1 MRPFALAVSLLVFS
15 VALPAQQHQAQQ
27 HPGQP
32 VARAATHVAPARGP
46 ENPAASLPVTRVA
59 LYKNGVGFFEHTG
72 HVSGDAT
79 VTIDFTS
86 GQLNDVLQ
94 SLTAIDLNGGR
105 IAGAG
110 YNSTTPLDQQLK
122 TLPLS
127 LDDNP
132 TVSDFYSAIR
142 GAHVEV
148 RSGSVA
154 ITGRLLSVE
163 ARSTPAKSDDNNSA
177 TVDRYFLTVVS
188 DTGDTRTIELTS
200 ATSVRLLDI
209 SLHND
214 VSRYLQLIDAN
225 RSQGLRHL
233 TLSDHGT
240 GSRELRVSYI
250 SEVPIWKSTYRILF
264 TNSTASSQQATLQ
277 GWSVVDNTT
286 GADWNNVQLS
296 LIAGAPQSF
305 IQPLSQPIYSRRP
318 EIAIAQEAQL
328 TPQTYDSSL
337 EAVGN
342 GSMGNSI
349 NGSVVDPSGATVP
362 GARVTVTGSD
372 GSQQSTTTDAQG
384 YFALGVSPGRY
395 RVQVSMPGFQ
405 TFSENGVSSG
415 NGPLRVTLPVGA
427 ASETV
432 EVTAGA
438 PMGRMMAMNPGVT
451 GVGMGSGGN
460 IGGGIYH
467 GIGGPITNYQMYAEN
482 SVTPDTK
489 SAGFDDFF
497 EYRIN
502 QPITIRKNESAL
514 VPILQTKVLADP
526 VTLISYSAGLT
537 SQPLRALWV
546 TNNSGLTLDRGS
558 FTIIEDGNFA
568 GEGLL
573 DPVHPDE
580 KRLLSYAADQA
591 VHVAADDEKNSSH
604 VTLIRG
610 SRGVLNIHRAELHE
624 VTLVL
629 HNSAP
634 TRRTIISEAPVVNGW
649 KLESETNASGSDPK
663 PVETTPTVYRFRS
676 ELAPGETTRL
686 HIGAS
691 HSGYTTW
698 YLARSDDNQLQL
710 ILNSSDHNPALEAAL
725 QPVLESRR
733 KVADAQAAVD
743 QTKANL
749 DSLRSDE
756 ERQRANIIALKDAD
770 KSARDR
776 FVNELNKTDDAINAA
791 QSELTTRTAALEAAK
806 GALASAI
813 ENLQI
818 DTSV

>member
-1 MRPFALAVSLLVFS
+1 MRPSPLAASLLV
-15 VALPAQQHQAQQ
+15 VPLALLAEQPAHT
-27 HPGQP
+27 P
-32 VARAATHVAPARGP
+32 RASPTLSKDTAT
-46 ENPAASLPVTRVA
+46 SLPVTRVA

-72 HVSGDAT
+72 HVNGDAA
-79 VTIDFTS
+79 VTIDLTS

-94 SLTAIDLNGGR
+94 SLTAIDLNGGL
-105 IAGAG
+105 ISGAG

-132 TVSDFYSAIR
+132 TASDFYSAIR
-142 GAHVEV
+142 GARVEV
-148 RSGSVA
+148 RSGTRS

-163 ARSTPAKSDDNNSA
+163 ARSMPAKTDDSSGTNSMQ
-177 TVDRYFLTVVS
+177 RYFITAVS
-188 DTGDTRTIELTS
+188 DNGDTRTVELTA
-200 ATSVRLLDI
+200 ATSVRLLDT
-209 SLHND
+209 SLHSD
-214 VSRYLQLIDAN
+214 VSRYLQVIDEN

-233 TLSDHGT
+233 TLSDRGNGT
-240 GSRELRVSYI
+240 RELRISYI

-264 TNSTASSQQATLQ
+264 TNSNSAKQDATLQ

-318 EIAIAQEAQL
+318 EIPIAQEAQL
-328 TPQTYDSSL
+328 TPQTHDSSL
-337 EAVGN
+337 ESKEVDRVGSFSKLSAPPPPARAK
-342 GSMGNSI
+342 GMAAMSGGAAGGIMG
-349 NGSVVDPSGATVP
+349 G
-362 GARVTVTGSD
+362 
-372 GSQQSTTTDAQG
+372 
-384 YFALGVSPGRY
+384 
-395 RVQVSMPGFQ
+395 MPG
-405 TFSENGVSSG
+405 S
-415 NGPLRVTLPVGA
+415 

-432 EVTAGA
+432 SVSAAAPVAMYEEVASA
-438 PMGRMMAMNPGVT
+438 SIA
-451 GVGMGSGGN
+451 
-460 IGGGIYH
+460 
-467 GIGGPITNYQMYAEN
+467 
-482 SVTPDTK
+482 PDTHA
-489 SAGFDDFF
+489 AGFDDFF

-591 VHVAADDEKNSSH
+591 VHVAVDDEKNSSH

-725 QPVLESRR
+725 QPVLEARR